1 MSFVSFVVP
10 STLYSI
16 KMVDYLAV
24 LMIDHNVMRLHISVH
39 NTLAVAKVQRFEQLQ
54 NVEPH
59 IEVVELGVQ
68 APKVGVI
75 DVLEDE
81 GGRLALHGRS
91 S

>member
-1 MSFVSFVVP
+1 
-10 STLYSI
+10 
-16 KMVDYLAV
+16 MVDYLAV
-24 LMIDHNVMRLHISVH
+24 LMIDHNVMRLHVSVH
-39 NTLAVAKVQRFEQLQ
+39 DTLAVAEVQGLQQLQ

-75 DVLEDE
+75 DVLKDE
-81 GGRLALHGRS
+81 GGRLALHGGS